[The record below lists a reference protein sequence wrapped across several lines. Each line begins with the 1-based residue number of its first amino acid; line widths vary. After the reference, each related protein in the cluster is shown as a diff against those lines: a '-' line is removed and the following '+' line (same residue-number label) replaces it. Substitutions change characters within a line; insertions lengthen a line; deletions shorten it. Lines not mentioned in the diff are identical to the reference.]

1 MSKFYEFQGKNV
13 DQAIEKASD
22 ELGIPPE
29 KLKHEVLAYGSSGIF
44 GLVGVKKA
52 TIKVCVEEDKNRT
65 TPVKPVNRERPVTR
79 DEKPATSEAAPATPE
94 PQGHDEALLTAGI
107 HALQTIIDG
116 ITVGATVNLTHQ
128 REKLLFSISGGDSG
142 VLIGKRG
149 QTLEAIQYLLEKMV
163 NKKSTNRVRVLVDVE
178 GYLDKRK
185 NNLQSMASRMAEK
198 AKRTKKPV
206 TIGQMN
212 AHDRRIVHIH
222 LKDESG
228 VRTQSIG
235 DGYYRKLMIFPKK
248 QAGSSRKNSLRQ
260 RCNLLMLLYLTSGE
274 L

>member
-1 MSKFYEFQGKNV
+1 MSNSYEFQGKNV

-22 ELGIPPE
+22 ELSIPPE
-29 KLKHEVLAYGSSGIF
+29 KIKHEVIAYGSSGIF

-52 TIKVCVEEDKNRT
+52 KIKVFVEEERNNRKRVKPPNPVPAGNRT
-65 TPVKPVNRERPVTR
+65 AKPDTPAE
-79 DEKPATSEAAPATPE
+79 SHEAAA
-94 PQGHDEALLTAGI
+94 PQKFDRELIASGRQ
-107 HALQTIIDG
+107 ALQAIIDG
-116 ITVGATVNLTHQ
+116 ITVGATVNETE
-128 REKLLFSISGGDSG
+128 RKDRLLFSISGGDSG

-149 QTLEAIQYLLEKMV
+149 QTLEAIQYLLEKMI

-185 NNLQSMASRMAEK
+185 SNLQMMAARMAEK

-235 DGYYRKLMIFPKK
+235 AGYYRKLMIFPKK
-248 QAGSSRKNSLRQ
+248 TRRVNRAEKHRET
-260 RCNLLMLLYLTSGE
+260 NLSV
-274 L
+274 

>member
-1 MSKFYEFQGKNV
+1 MSKSYEFQGKNV

-22 ELGIPPE
+22 ELSIPPE
-29 KLKHEVLAYGSSGIF
+29 KIKHEVLAYGSSGIF

-52 TIKVCVEEDKNRT
+52 KIKVFVEEERNKRKG
-65 TPVKPVNRERPVTR
+65 VKPVSKETTANRIQ
-79 DEKPATSEAAPATPE
+79 KPAAEADPPE
-94 PQGHDEALLTAGI
+94 PA
-107 HALQTIIDG
+107 ALQNLDDELIASGIQALQAIIDG
-116 ITVGATVNLTHQ
+116 ISSGATVNVTKK
-128 REKLLFSISGGDSG
+128 RERLLFSISGGNSG

-149 QTLEAIQYLLEKMV
+149 QTLEAIQYLLEKMI

-178 GYLDKRK
+178 GYLEKRK
-185 NNLQSMASRMAEK
+185 NNLQMMAARMAEK

-222 LKDESG
+222 LKDENG

-235 DGYYRKLMIFPKK
+235 EGYYRKLMIFPKK
-248 QAGSSRKNSLRQ
+248 KAGPRRRNNDKN
-260 RCNLLMLLYLTSGE
+260 E
-274 L
+274 